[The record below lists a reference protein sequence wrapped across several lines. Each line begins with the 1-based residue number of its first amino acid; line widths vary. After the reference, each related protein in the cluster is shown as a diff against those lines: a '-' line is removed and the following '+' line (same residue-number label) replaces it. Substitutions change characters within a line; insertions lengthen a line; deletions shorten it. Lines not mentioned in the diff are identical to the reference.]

1 MAKKNKFKKF
11 VSTATAVAV
20 VSTSAVGVGTIAK
33 KVHDKFTPSGK
44 KITIQA
50 EDTLYDLAEQYYG
63 NGIYYK
69 DVARK
74 NKIDPDN
81 LHPGDVVYFPGTV
94 GDGVK
99 LNTVQKYVVQHGDN
113 LTTICEKLYKDGSL
127 DTVKKFGKWNDIE
140 NLDHIREGQVLDVPL
155 YEDLLEI
162 QIIEK

>member
-69 DVARK
+69 DVARA

-81 LHPGDVVYFPGTV
+81 IHPGDVIVFPGTV
-94 GDGVK
+94 GDGAE
-99 LNTVQKYVVQHGDN
+99 LNTVQKYKVQPGDN
-113 LTTICEKLYKDGSL
+113 LISICEKFYGDGSL
-127 DTVKKFGKWNDIE
+127 ETVKRLAKYNGVGDINVIKIDQE
-140 NLDHIREGQVLDVPL
+140 LDIPL
-155 YEDLLEI
+155 YEDLMEI
-162 QIIEK
+162 QIKEK